1 MRLLLDTTVLV
12 DVLRGRAA
20 VLAMLAAAVR
30 SGHELGTSAINL
42 AEVYSGIRSH
52 EETAAQHFLANL
64 SCFPVT
70 TSIAE
75 SGGRVRNELARRGVT
90 IGLADAVIGATAL
103 EHGLALVTD
112 NRKDFPMKGIEFFPL
127 P

>member
-1 MRLLLDTTVLV
+1 
-12 DVLRGRAA
+12 
-20 VLAMLAAAVR
+20 
-30 SGHELGTSAINL
+30 
-42 AEVYSGIRSH
+42 
-52 EETAAQHFLANL
+52 
-64 SCFPVT
+64 
-70 TSIAE
+70 
-75 SGGRVRNELARRGVT
+75 VRNELARRGVT